1 MHAGENPNDLM
12 PVDFMAGEYK
22 SSGFLAMNPLDE
34 LPILQD
40 GDLTLRDSQ
49 EILIYLASEYGGEA

>member
-1 MHAGENPNDLM
+1 M